1 MIMAT
6 GLAVDYSIYFA
17 QRFMHE
23 VADGTRN
30 GRVVAA
36 LNETGSAVFLGGE
49 HADDRFVFSQKACRH
64 IAGEGTRQRRKEK
77 DSADRLRGRDQHQ
90 DPTQRG
96 KRQSY
101 ETNKQAK

>member
-1 MIMAT
+1 MAT

-49 HADDRFVFSQKACRH
+49 HTDDHLHLSPKVCRYN
-64 IAGEGTRQRRKEK
+64 AFEGTRQKRKER
-77 DSADRLRGRDQHQ
+77 DHANRLRGRDYHKDQVRAKGEQ
-90 DPTQRG
+90 T
-96 KRQSY
+96 S
-101 ETNKQAK
+101 KQNEEAL